1 MQGDY
6 KFQSC
11 PHVKTTHV
19 MTEKSKVQVLIC
31 GGGPVG
37 LALAIELGLRGVE
50 CLLVEQG
57 DGSVSLPKMSQLS
70 TRTMEFCRRWGIADQ
85 VKKAGWP
92 EEHPAD
98 FIYAT
103 NMIGHEL
110 FRQKFAPYAK
120 QGDLGYTPEGPRQ
133 CPQIFFDPI
142 LLCHAASLPSV
153 TLRHRTRLESFD
165 QDANSV
171 HAHLISLETGN
182 AERIHADYL
191 VGCDG
196 FDGHVRKAL
205 NTEYEGSGVLSYSVS
220 IFFRSK
226 SLGTLHNK
234 GWGRF
239 YRLVDSSGHWS
250 DLIAIDGKELW
261 RLTCFQVDPETDT
274 NSFDVEA
281 LLIRAAGTSFS
292 HEVLSVLPWKRR
304 ELVATSYGRGRVFIA
319 GDAAH
324 QMSPTGGLGMNT
336 GIGDAVDVGWK
347 LAAVMQSWGGP
358 HLLESYEIERK
369 PVAVSSVIASSDTYV
384 HETSLPV
391 DPAIAENST
400 EGERGRRQ
408 FAEALRGRRG
418 QGNERIHESV
428 KLNYCYEGSPI
439 IWSDDMKAQVMKDGN
454 FMVHCRTGSR
464 APHAWLGENIS
475 TLDLFGDGFV
485 LLRFG
490 RNIGA
495 SSLVTAASARHVPL
509 RVVDIDDRDIAA
521 LYERK
526 LVLVRPDGHV
536 AWRDHA
542 CPDDAGAL
550 IDRVRGHIEH

>member
-1 MQGDY
+1 
-6 KFQSC
+6 
-11 PHVKTTHV
+11 
-19 MTEKSKVQVLIC
+19 MTQESEVPVLIC

-57 DGSVSLPKMSQLS
+57 DGSVPVPKMSQLS
-70 TRTMEFCRRWGIADQ
+70 TRTMEFCRRWGIAHQ
-85 VKKAGWP
+85 AKKAGWP

-98 FIYAT
+98 FIYVT
-103 NMIGHEL
+103 SMVGYEL

-142 LLCHAASLPSV
+142 LLRHAASLPAV
-153 TLRHRTRLESFD
+153 TMRHHTRLQSFEE
-165 QDANSV
+165 DANGV
-171 HAHLISLETGN
+171 HADLTSLETGR
-182 AERIHADYL
+182 AETITANYL

-205 NTEYEGSGVLSYSVS
+205 KIEYEGSGILSYSVS

-239 YRLVDSSGHWS
+239 YRLVDASGHWS
-250 DLIAIDGKELW
+250 DLIAIDGQELW
-261 RLTCFQVDPETDT
+261 RLTCFHIDPEKDLG
-274 NSFDVEA
+274 SLDVEA
-281 LLIRAAGTSFS
+281 LLIRAAGTAFS
-292 HEVLSVLPWKRR
+292 YEVLSVLPWKRR
-304 ELVATSYGRGRVFIA
+304 ELVATTYGRGRVLIA

-324 QMSPTGGLGMNT
+324 QMSPTGGIGMNT
-336 GIGDAVDVGWK
+336 GIGDAVDIGWK
-347 LAAVMQSWGGP
+347 LAAVLQGWGGP
-358 HLLESYEIERK
+358 YLLESYEIERK
-369 PVAVSSVIASSDTYV
+369 PVAVSSVNVSSETYV
-384 HETSLPV
+384 HETSLPA
-391 DPAIAENST
+391 DPAIAENSA
-400 EGERGRRQ
+400 EGERARKQ

-418 QGNERIHESV
+418 QGKERLHEDV
-428 KLNYCYEGSPI
+428 KLGYSYDGSPI
-439 IWSDDMKAQVMKDGN
+439 IWPDETRAQATKDGN
-454 FMVHCRTGSR
+454 SILSCRSGSR

-490 RNIGA
+490 QNIDA
-495 SSLVTAASARHVPL
+495 SSIVAAAAARRVPL
-509 RVVDIDDRDIAA
+509 KIVDIESRAIAA

-536 AWRDHA
+536 AWRADT
-542 CPDDAGAL
+542 CPDDALAL
-550 IDRVRGHIEH
+550 IDRVRGDIEP

>member
-1 MQGDY
+1 
-6 KFQSC
+6 
-11 PHVKTTHV
+11 
-19 MTEKSKVQVLIC
+19 MTEESKVPVLIC

-37 LALAIELGLRGVE
+37 LCLAIELGLRGVE
-50 CLLVEQG
+50 CMLVEQG
-57 DGSVSLPKMSQLS
+57 DGTVSLPKMSQLS
-70 TRTMEFCRRWGIADQ
+70 TRTMEFCRRWGIANQ
-85 VKKAGWP
+85 AKKAGWP

-98 FIYAT
+98 FIYVT

-110 FRQKFAPYAK
+110 FRQRFAPYAK

-142 LLCHAASLPSV
+142 LLQHAASLPAV
-153 TLRHRTRLESFD
+153 TLRYHTRLESFD
-165 QDANSV
+165 EDANGV
-171 HAHLISLETGN
+171 HARLKSSQTRAGETVT
-182 AERIHADYL
+182 AEYL

-205 NTEYEGSGVLSYSVS
+205 NTEYEGSGILSYSVS

-239 YRLVDSSGHWS
+239 YRLVDASGHWS
-250 DLIAIDGKELW
+250 DLIAIDGRELW
-261 RLTCFQVDPETDT
+261 RLTCFQIDPETNMET
-274 NSFDVEA
+274 LDVKA

-336 GIGDAVDVGWK
+336 GIGDAVDIGWK
-347 LAAVMQSWGGP
+347 LAAVLQGWGGP
-358 HLLESYEIERK
+358 HLLESYEIERR
-369 PVAVSSVIASSDTYV
+369 PIAINSVIASSDTYV
-384 HETSLPV
+384 HETSLPAN
-391 DPAIAENST
+391 PSIAENST
-400 EGERGRRQ
+400 EGERARRQ

-428 KLNYCYEGSPI
+428 KLGYCYEGSPI
-439 IWSDDMKAQVMKDGN
+439 IWPDDMKARVVKDRN
-454 FMVHCRTGSR
+454 FIVSCRSGSR

-475 TLDLFGDGFV
+475 TLDLFGDGFA

-490 RNIGA
+490 RDIDA
-495 SSLVTAASARHVPL
+495 SSLVAAAAARHVPFK
-509 RVVDIDDRDIAA
+509 VVDIENRDIAA
-521 LYERK
+521 LYERE

-536 AWRDHA
+536 AWRADV
-542 CPDDAGAL
+542 CPDSSFAL
-550 IDRVRGHIEH
+550 IDTVRGAGTA

>member
-1 MQGDY
+1 
-6 KFQSC
+6 
-11 PHVKTTHV
+11 
-19 MTEKSKVQVLIC
+19 MTEESEVPVLIC

-37 LALAIELGLRGVE
+37 LALAIELGSRGVE
-50 CLLVEQG
+50 CVLVEQG
-57 DGSVSLPKMSQLS
+57 DGTVPVPKMSQLS

-85 VKKAGWP
+85 TKKAGWP

-98 FIYAT
+98 FIYVT
-103 NMIGHEL
+103 NMIGYEL

-142 LLCHAASLPSV
+142 LLRHAASLPSV
-153 TLRHRTRLESFD
+153 TLRHRTRLESFAE
-165 QDANSV
+165 DANGA
-171 HAHLISLETGN
+171 HAKLTSLETGRT
-182 AERIHADYL
+182 ERVSADYL

-205 NTEYEGSGVLSYSVS
+205 KIAYEGSGILSYSAS

-226 SLGTLHNK
+226 SLGALHNK

-239 YRLVDSSGHWS
+239 YRLVDASGHWS
-250 DLIAIDGKELW
+250 DLIAIDGHELW
-261 RLTCFQVDPETDT
+261 RLTCFHVDPETDMD
-274 NSFDVEA
+274 SLDVEA
-281 LLIRAAGTSFS
+281 LLTRAAGTAFP

-304 ELVATSYGRGRVFIA
+304 ELVATSYGRGHVFIA

-324 QMSPTGGLGMNT
+324 QMSPTGGIGMNT
-336 GIGDAVDVGWK
+336 GIGDAVDIGWK
-347 LAAVMQSWGGP
+347 LAAVLQGWGGP
-358 HLLESYEIERK
+358 HLLASYEIERK
-369 PVAVSSVIASSDTYV
+369 PVAVSSVTVSSETYV
-384 HETSLPV
+384 HETSLPAN
-391 DPAIAENST
+391 PAIAENSG
-400 EGERGRRQ
+400 EGERARRQ

-428 KLNYCYEGSPI
+428 KLGYGYEGSPI
-439 IWSDDMKAQVMKDGN
+439 IWPDETKAQTVKDGK
-454 FMVHCRTGSR
+454 FTLSCRSGSR
-464 APHAWLGENIS
+464 APHAWLSENTS

-490 RNIGA
+490 RNIDA
-495 SSLVTAASARHVPL
+495 SSLVAAAADRGVPL
-509 RVVDIDDRDIAA
+509 KVVDIDNRDIAA

-536 AWRDHA
+536 AWREDA
-542 CPDDAGAL
+542 CPDNASAL
-550 IDRVRGHIEH
+550 IDRVRGAGSA

>member
-1 MQGDY
+1 M
-6 KFQSC
+6 S
-11 PHVKTTHV
+11 
-19 MTEKSKVQVLIC
+19 VLIC

-50 CLLVEQG
+50 CMLVEQG
-57 DGSVSLPKMSQLS
+57 DGTVSLPKMSQLS
-70 TRTMEFCRRWGIADQ
+70 TRTMEFCRRWGIANQ
-85 VKKAGWP
+85 AKKAGWP

-98 FIYAT
+98 FIYVT

-110 FRQKFAPYAK
+110 FRQRFAPYAK

-142 LLCHAASLPSV
+142 LLRHAASLPAV
-153 TLRHRTRLESFD
+153 TLRYHTRLESFD
-165 QDANSV
+165 EDANGV
-171 HAHLISLETGN
+171 HARLKSSQTGAGERVS
-182 AERIHADYL
+182 AEYL

-205 NTEYEGSGVLSYSVS
+205 NTEYEGSGILSYSVS

-226 SLGTLHNK
+226 SLGTFHNK

-239 YRLVDSSGHWS
+239 YRLVDASGHWS
-250 DLIAIDGKELW
+250 DLIAIDGRELW
-261 RLTCFQVDPETDT
+261 RLTCFQINPETNMETLDIK
-274 NSFDVEA
+274 A

-336 GIGDAVDVGWK
+336 GIGDAVDIGWK
-347 LAAVMQSWGGP
+347 IAAVLRGWGGP
-358 HLLESYEIERK
+358 HLLESYEIERR
-369 PVAVSSVIASSDTYV
+369 PIAVSSVIASSDTYV
-384 HETSLPV
+384 HETSLPAN
-391 DPAIAENST
+391 PSIAENSV
-400 EGERGRRQ
+400 EGERARQ
-408 FAEALRGRRG
+408 EFIEALRDRRG
-418 QGNERIHESV
+418 EGNERIHESV
-428 KLNYCYEGSPI
+428 KLGYCYEGSPI
-439 IWSDDMKAQVMKDGN
+439 IWPDDMKAHVVKAGN
-454 FMVHCRTGSR
+454 FIVSCRSGSR
-464 APHAWLGENIS
+464 APHAWLGENVS

-490 RNIGA
+490 RDIDA
-495 SSLVTAASARHVPL
+495 SPIVAAAAARHVPFK
-509 RVVDIDDRDIAA
+509 VVDMENRDIAA
-521 LYERK
+521 LYERE

-536 AWRDHA
+536 AWRAHV
-542 CPDDAGAL
+542 CPDDPFAL
-550 IDRVRGHIEH
+550 IDRVRGAGTA